1 MESIIDFVDCLDILK
16 KYNKEQLF
24 LQLFN
29 ENKELKNEN
38 KHFIE
43 NNELEKEINNLKKQ
57 NDELK
62 N

>member
-29 ENKELKNEN
+29 ENK
-38 KHFIE
+38 
-43 NNELEKEINNLKKQ
+43 
-57 NDELK
+57 
-62 N
+62 